1 MTVECPNPNCPLKYY
16 EVPMPQSA
24 DPEETSGPRLTK
36 VVPEEVTAICPHP
49 KCKTW
54 VTVTVYVTR
63 YI

>member
-1 MTVECPNPNCPLKYY
+1 MTVECPDINCRLKF

-24 DPEETSGPRLTK
+24 DPETSHPRLTK
-36 VVPEEVTAICPHP
+36 VVPEEVTAMCPR
-49 KCKTW
+49 CNTF

>member
-1 MTVECPNPNCPLKYY
+1 MTVECPNPNCRLKYY

-36 VVPEEVTAICPHP
+36 VVPEEVTAFCPDCNTR
-49 KCKTW
+49 K
-54 VTVTVYVTR
+54 TVTVYVTR